1 MLLGSFVEEYDEDN
15 DDDYGGIMTESTDV
29 SSEWLRPLGSPARSS
44 SFQTIP
50 LSEQAPETRIPTI
63 NPPIPPT
70 RQTTLN
76 RRHHSP

>member
-15 DDDYGGIMTESTDV
+15 DEDYGGPMTASTDV
-29 SSEWLRPLGSPARSS
+29 SSEWLRPVGSPARTS

-50 LSEQAPETRIPTI
+50 LSEQAPETRTPTI
-63 NPPIPPT
+63 NPPIPPS

-76 RRHHSP
+76 WRHPSP